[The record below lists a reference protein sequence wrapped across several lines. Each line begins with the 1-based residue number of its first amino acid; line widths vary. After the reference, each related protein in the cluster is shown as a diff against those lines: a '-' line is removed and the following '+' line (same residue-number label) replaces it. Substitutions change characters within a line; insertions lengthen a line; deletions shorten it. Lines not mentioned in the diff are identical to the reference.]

1 MGDDI
6 PLMIPEV
13 NPDHARAIEAQKKNR
28 GWSGFIVTNP
38 NCSAIHMVLTLKPLQ
53 DAFGL
58 EQVAVTTLQAVS
70 GAGYPGVPS
79 LDMID
84 NVVPF
89 ISSEEEKMAEETQK
103 LLGKWH
109 DGFQFDPVVVSATCT
124 RVPVRDGHTEAVSV
138 KLGQSATPDE
148 VAEVFRAFKGRPQI
162 LDLPSAP
169 KRPIVVREERNRP
182 QPNLDRDT
190 EKGMASVVGRLRE
203 CPIFGVKYVLLG
215 HNTIR
220 GAAGASILNAELF
233 KVEGLL
239 PV

>member
-1 MGDDI
+1 
-6 PLMIPEV
+6 
-13 NPDHARAIEAQKKNR
+13 
-28 GWSGFIVTNP
+28 
-38 NCSAIHMVLTLKPLQ
+38 
-53 DAFGL
+53 
-58 EQVAVTTLQAVS
+58 
-70 GAGYPGVPS
+70 
-79 LDMID
+79 MID

-89 ISSEEEKMAEETQK
+89 IRTEEKRWK
-103 LLGKWH
+103 RKRKSS
-109 DGFQFDPVVVSATCT
+109 SANGATL
-124 RVPVRDGHTEAVSV
+124 PVRPGGGECHLHPGPRARWHTEAVSV
-138 KLGQSATPDE
+138 KLGQRATPAE
-148 VAEVFRAFKGRPQI
+148 VAEVFRAFKGRPQM

-169 KRPIVVREERNRP
+169 RHPIVVRDEPNRP

-190 EKGMASVVGRLRE
+190 ERGMASVVGRVRE